1 MPCLLVL
8 LVVLFPRIAIVL
20 LYLFT
25 TFFNGVYTTLLWP
38 LVGFIVLPLT
48 LLAYTYMTKMHHV
61 VDATFLIVMFI
72 AVILDL
78 GLLSGGEY
86 RRRRI

>member
-8 LVVLFPRIAIVL
+8 LVVLFPRVAIVL
-20 LYLFT
+20 LYFFT

-38 LVGFIVLPLT
+38 LIGFFILPIT
-48 LLAYTYMTKMHHV
+48 LLAYTYLLKVHHV
-61 VDATFLIVMFI
+61 MDTTFLVVMII
-72 AVILDL
+72 AVVLDL